1 MENAGTH
8 RGLED
13 CGASAT
19 AATTATAAATAR
31 AAAIAKS
38 FVTARRN
45 AKFLAEFPGAIPP
58 NLDAAYLCQD
68 LAIRSWPDRLIGWK
82 VGMIPAA
89 LRAVYAT
96 DRLAGAIF
104 QRGLRESAGE
114 VEFPVFVGG
123 FAAVE
128 AEFVVRIDADAPPG
142 KHDWTEQEARGLIGA
157 MYIGIETAGSPLAT
171 INELGPTVTAADFGN
186 NAGLI
191 LGPEIRDWAAQPLDS
206 LAVVTS
212 IEGRIVGRG
221 DAGLLL
227 RGPVGA
233 LQFLAGQTAKM
244 GRPLKAGMLVSTGA
258 VTGVH
263 DIKVGQSAVADFGSR
278 GRISCAAVAAGPWLP
293 PK

>member
-1 MENAGTH
+1 MHE
-8 RGLED
+8 RLED
-13 CGASAT
+13 RG
-19 AATTATAAATAR
+19 AATTAAAT

-38 FVTARRN
+38 FVTARRS
-45 AKFLAEFPGAIPP
+45 AQSLTEFPGTIPS
-58 NLDAAYLCQD
+58 NLDAAYLCQS

-82 VGMIPAA
+82 VGMIPPS
-89 LRAVYAT
+89 LRAVYAS

-104 QRGLRESAGE
+104 QGGLREGAGE
-114 VEFPVFVGG
+114 IEFPVFVGG

-128 AEFVVRIDADAPPG
+128 AEFVLRIGADAPAG
-142 KHDWTEQEARGLIGA
+142 KVDWTEREARGMIGA
-157 MYIGIETAGSPLAT
+157 MHIGIETAGSPLAT
-171 INELGPTVTAADFGN
+171 INELGPTVIAADFGN
-186 NAGLI
+186 NAGII

-212 IEGRIVGRG
+212 IDGRIVGRG

-227 RGPVGA
+227 SGPIGA

-244 GRPLKAGMLVSTGA
+244 GWPLKAGMLVSTGA

-263 DIKVGQSAVADFGSR
+263 EIKAGQRAVADFGSR

>member
-1 MENAGTH
+1 MHE
-8 RGLED
+8 RLED
-13 CGASAT
+13 RG
-19 AATTATAAATAR
+19 AATTAAAT

-45 AKFLAEFPGAIPP
+45 AQSLAEFPGTIPS
-58 NLDAAYLCQD
+58 NLDAAYLCQSF
-68 LAIRSWPDRLIGWK
+68 AIRSWPDRLIGWK
-82 VGMIPAA
+82 VGMIPPS
-89 LRAVYAT
+89 LRAVYAS

-104 QRGLRESAGE
+104 QGGLREGAGKI
-114 VEFPVFVGG
+114 EFPVFVGG

-128 AEFVVRIDADAPPG
+128 AEFVLRIGADAPAG
-142 KHDWTEQEARGLIGA
+142 KVDWTEQEARGMIGA
-157 MYIGIETAGSPLAT
+157 MHIGIETAGSPLAT
-171 INELGPTVTAADFGN
+171 INELGPTVIAADFGN
-186 NAGLI
+186 NAGII

-212 IEGRIVGRG
+212 IDGRIVGRG

-227 RGPVGA
+227 SGPIGA

-244 GRPLKAGMLVSTGA
+244 GWPLKAGMLVSTGA

-263 DIKVGQSAVADFGSR
+263 DIKAGQSAVADFGSR
-278 GRISCAAVAAGPWLP
+278 GRISCAAVVAGPWLP